1 MQFLEKNKI
10 DLLFILFHQRAK
22 EAHLWFHEFFCLG
35 FFNFLARSAAVCL
48 QIFDFTEKKFFFR
61 EYPCD
66 HYTSIINVTLMNT
79 GCPRTQIHETALQ
92 LLQILDHRF
101 FGCVSPLGSADDQ
114 DNDGAGRSTLNVLLS
129 TTYSRYMVLK
139 AVLTILKI

>member
-1 MQFLEKNKI
+1 
-10 DLLFILFHQRAK
+10 
-22 EAHLWFHEFFCLG
+22 
-35 FFNFLARSAAVCL
+35 
-48 QIFDFTEKKFFFR
+48 
-61 EYPCD
+61 
-66 HYTSIINVTLMNT
+66 MNT

-139 AVLTILKI
+139 AVVTILKI

>member
-1 MQFLEKNKI
+1 MDRCFTGNNQVA
-10 DLLFILFHQRAK
+10 DG
-22 EAHLWFHEFFCLG
+22 C
-35 FFNFLARSAAVCL
+35 FLALATIFTSRYFKRFSFL
-48 QIFDFTEKKFFFR
+48 RLFDNKSILGIFDFTKKKFLFNFR

-129 TTYSRYMVLK
+129 TTYSR
-139 AVLTILKI
+139 

>member
-1 MQFLEKNKI
+1 MEYKDAKVYQLAQETIVLLLEFNP
-10 DLLFILFHQRAK
+10 DSSNILEWVVDRCFTGNNQVADG
-22 EAHLWFHEFFCLG
+22 C
-35 FFNFLARSAAVCL
+35 FLALAT
-48 QIFDFTEKKFFFR
+48 IFTSR

-79 GCPRTQIHETALQ
+79 GCPRTIIHETALQ

-129 TTYSRYMVLK
+129 TTYSRYVQ
-139 AVLTILKI
+139 